1 MPSPRLLPR
10 SHRQLV
16 LGAALLLAATAVWRQ
31 STAADAANT
40 GTAASKRGSTSSTL
54 NAGGKRAKAAKTAPV
69 SFNVS
74 EPYAAPEFTE
84 LQNWVNSKPLTLA
97 QLRGKVVLI
106 NFWTFGC
113 YNCQNTLPHVRDLYA
128 KYHDQG
134 FEIVGLHAPEFDYEK
149 EAANVAKAVKE
160 DGIEWPVAQDNTFR
174 TWRRYKNGFWP
185 SFFYIDRSG
194 LVRHTHI
201 GEGSYEKQDAVV
213 AALLAESPGAPAPA
227 LVTAK

>member
-1 MPSPRLLPR
+1 MPSTRLPIR
-10 SHRQLV
+10 SLGRTRRRQLV
-16 LGAALLLAATAVWRQ
+16 LGAVLLLAATAVWRQ
-31 STAADAANT
+31 STAADAASKKAKTAKT
-40 GTAASKRGSTSSTL
+40 G
-54 NAGGKRAKAAKTAPV
+54 KAAKDAKDTTKSAPV

-97 QLRGKVVLI
+97 QLRGKVVLV

-113 YNCQNTLPHVRDLYA
+113 YNCQNTLPHVRDLYT

-149 EAANVAKAVKE
+149 EAANVAKAVKD
-160 DGIEWPVAQDNTFR
+160 DGIKWPVAQDNTFR

-213 AALLAESPGAPAPA
+213 AALLAESPGAPAPE